1 MIIINCGEIQ
11 FYKGSVK
18 VDLLLWVTIGF
29 IIIGFVVLASM
40 KKDMES
46 KVAFIKLNMEEEG
59 NSSKAKA
66 VVWWIWSTTAWGIA
80 SMFLVVWCVH
90 HYFG

>member
-1 MIIINCGEIQ
+1 
-11 FYKGSVK
+11 

-29 IIIGFVVLASM
+29 IIIGFVVLSSM

>member
-1 MIIINCGEIQ
+1 
-11 FYKGSVK
+11 
-18 VDLLLWVTIGF
+18 
-29 IIIGFVVLASM
+29 
-40 KKDMES
+40 MES

-59 NSSKAKA
+59 NSSQAKA

>member
-1 MIIINCGEIQ
+1 M
-11 FYKGSVK
+11 
-18 VDLLLWVTIGF
+18 DLLLWVTIGF

-59 NSSKAKA
+59 NSSKARS
-66 VVWWIWSTTAWGIA
+66 VVWWIWSTTAWGIVGL
-80 SMFLVVWCVH
+80 FLVVWCVH